1 MTEGYPPI
9 TAIPRLEWDGS
20 VRIETRTVLEAG
32 AGVQIRFT
40 WSEPVQ
46 PAECIVSLLD
56 PRRTILWSEKIVSGK
71 TALDLQL
78 PLSASIGTYT
88 LELRIGNWTLAEERI
103 ELVDKGELIRYEAFA
118 DAVSL
123 REQAASADTWEEAVR
138 LDELA
143 SEAYERSGAEQLAA
157 IGFLDAA
164 GTALEH
170 DATERARVAAVRAT
184 KLAVKIENMSVL
196 ARALLRLGEV
206 EVHLD
211 RRDSAMATL
220 DRARSI
226 AEVANIDLVAVKS
239 SMLQWRCSQGL
250 DHTRRLQYYRNLVPI
265 LTYAGTP
272 AAQTEALTCIRELR
286 PYLTLQS
293 ATPIGPRR
301 WAAKCD
307 FASRYL
313 SQYADPWR
321 MAEFVAPWDS
331 SSDAFSNALLK
342 RILTSLAK
350 WLIGFSLDVV
360 LAVEANRGESGES
373 FKVTLR
379 DPKGT
384 RVSDATLAWSHS
396 EDFTF
401 LNELSASA
409 GGTIRTNPTA
419 GQSLV
424 EFTLP
429 NNI

>member
-1 MTEGYPPI
+1 MSEGYPPI
-9 TAIPRLEWDGS
+9 TAIPHLKWDGS
-20 VRIETRTVLEAG
+20 VRIETRTVLETG
-32 AGVQIRFT
+32 AEVQILFT

-46 PAECIVSLLD
+46 PTECIISLRD
-56 PRRTILWSEKIVSGK
+56 SHRTILWSEKIAAGK
-71 TALDLQL
+71 IALDFQL
-78 PLSASIGTYT
+78 PPTASIGTYT
-88 LELRIGNWTLAEERI
+88 LDLTIGNWTLAEEKI
-103 ELVDKGELIRYEAFA
+103 ELVDKGELARYEAFA
-118 DAVSL
+118 DAVSM
-123 REQAASADTWEEAVR
+123 RKHAASADAWEEAVR

-143 SEAYERSGAEQLAA
+143 AEAYERSGADQLAA
-157 IGFLDAA
+157 ICFLDAA
-164 GTALEH
+164 ESALGH
-170 DATERARVAAVRAT
+170 HAIERARAAAVRAT
-184 KLAVKIENMSVL
+184 KLAVNIGDMSVL

-211 RRDSAMATL
+211 RWDSAMAAL
-220 DRARSI
+220 DRARTI

-265 LTYAGTP
+265 LTYAFTP

-293 ATPIGPRR
+293 ATKSGPRR

-321 MAEFVAPWDS
+321 VAEFVAPWDS

-350 WLIGFSLDVV
+350 WLIGSSLDVV

-379 DPKGT
+379 DPKNT
-384 RVSDATLAWSHS
+384 RVSEATLAWSHS

-401 LNELSASA
+401 LNELSSSA
-409 GGTIRTNPTA
+409 GGTIRTKPT